1 MTSVVGRRENRA
13 GEGSQTLALEKI
25 QDKLEK
31 HHQLNGYELEQPR
44 GGGGGHRSLVC
55 YSSWGHKESDTTE

>member
-13 GEGSQTLALEKI
+13 GEGSQTLILEEI

-31 HHQLNGYELEQPR
+31 HHQLIGYEFEQPSR
-44 GGGGGHRSLVC
+44 VGGGQRSLVC
-55 YSSWGHKESDTTE
+55 YSPWGHKEADTT